1 MEVKH
6 MKKQFKITSKTKP
19 TNPNKA
25 LQLDGEWMTLDPA
38 PAKYFDRFNT
48 NDTVDAEVV
57 DRNGKIFITFVSKT
71 DSKPIGKGNS
81 YVPSNKFV
89 DNSAGQAF
97 GLACNLALRYTLKK
111 HKEELSK
118 DGWWDLYGSYVGLF
132 YNKNK
137 ELKEK
142 IVK

>member
-1 MEVKH
+1 MMEVKKI
-6 MKKQFKITSKTKP
+6 KKQYKITSKTKP

-48 NDTVDAEVV
+48 NDVVDAEVV
-57 DRNGKIFITFVSKT
+57 DRNGKMFITFVSKT
-71 DSKPIGKGNS
+71 GVSSKPIGKGNS
-81 YVPSNKFV
+81 YVPNKFV

-97 GLACNLALRYTLKK
+97 GLACNLALRKALKSDVS
-111 HKEELSK
+111 E
-118 DGWWDLYGSYVGLF
+118 DGWWDLYSSYVGLF

>member
-1 MEVKH
+1 MEVKRI
-6 MKKQFKITSKTKP
+6 KKQYKITSKTKP

-57 DRNGKIFITFVSKT
+57 DRNGKMFITFVSKT
-71 DSKPIGKGNS
+71 DSKPIGNGKS

-89 DNSAGQAF
+89 DNSEGQAF
-97 GLACNLALRYTLKK
+97 GLACNLALRKALKSDVS
-111 HKEELSK
+111 E
-118 DGWWDLYGSYVGLF
+118 DGWWDLYDSYVEMF
-132 YNKNK
+132 YKRNKG
-137 ELKEK
+137 LKEK
-142 IVK
+142 LLTP